1 MRTIRRPY
9 PRISSPEFLYGL
21 SGPQFAILGMLVA
34 TAIGL
39 SGCGAGTATL
49 PGNLPPGGGGG
60 SFAITTTTLPDAV
73 AGRSYTA
80 AMVTNSSTIFLS
92 FGQDSV
98 SACTLSGSF
107 PSGMVVAPGA
117 GKPTSPATRGTNDQC
132 ILSMTSAAAAKA
144 YSFSVSATDIAV
156 PPKTLSQTLI
166 LTIRPEFSFVTNTGT
181 GAPGAIPFPDGVVG
195 RSYGSPAN
203 VLSAA
208 TCAVTPC
215 APEPTSLSSTTPP
228 VTTPSGTPP
237 SGNGPVSACAIT
249 AGTLNL
255 VTNPDN
261 ATKGTQCLV
270 SSAALSNQV
279 GKIPVTV
286 SATDNPIYD
295 PSFPTQCSLASQANC
310 AVPSNT
316 ITTTT
321 SNGGTALTLN
331 VNPEITF
338 SATTPSFTS
347 ANNFPDGVDG
357 RTYGAPAKTSIVYTA
372 QGGLM
377 NAAIGLKGLIIWL
390 SGGAFPAPITCPNLG
405 ASQTGITSV
414 SITCDSGNQA
424 MTATPGPYNFSIS
437 VSDKGNTATPQNTIA
452 KDTSG
457 NASYNI
463 KVDAALA
470 ATATQ
475 ATNANPYGNLIDGV
489 VGRSY
494 GVAPLATPTYTAS
507 GGLGTGTYEWCLK
520 AGSLPGGFTPPGAC
534 TAPTVIDTLTL
545 TSTNVTG
552 PANPN
557 PYSFTLQLDDPGNT
571 TTPGSQASNTS
582 SVVGPTGLLIHP
594 VLAASVA
601 QLTNANPSAAL
612 LDGALNR
619 SYGVKN
625 SNAGA
630 PTYSATGGLASSGA
644 YLWCISAGALP
655 NGFGGISTSCG
666 QGTSTPA
673 ATVQLTA
680 NQVGGTVPTYLFQV
694 QADDG
699 GNPAV
704 PPTFQVPASD
714 STVPPGSGTTSLTI
728 HPQITVNLNLSPPPN
743 AVTGRTYG
751 GPALTDLIY
760 TVPSTSPTEGVG
772 AITMTGSG
780 FPAPITCTQTLG
792 TQLNCDSAGNPV
804 AGTTSAGT
812 VTAVDAA
819 NSAVPPAT
827 PGTDPHSQRID
838 TITVNLEMVF
848 VQQPA
853 SLADAVVTRNY
864 GLGGNC
870 SGSGGTC
877 VAPVYQIQTG
887 SGLGGYG
894 FTANNFPTNFVNCVQ
909 SPATTV
915 TCTSGGVGTTP
926 NTYNGLSVTFA
937 DTANATT
944 PSNSV
949 TSNALS
955 VVIHPEMT
963 YSAQPAT
970 PYPIAVINRAY
981 GQGSGCTV
989 APGTCLP
996 LTFTVASGSGLSP
1009 YTFTQNNFPLNWV
1022 TCAQSPNDT
1031 DICSS
1036 AVVTA
1041 TQGTYTSLSVT
1052 ANDMPNVSTPIG
1064 TLVSTAAN
1072 LQVNNQLS
1080 VNPPTPYVQNPLT
1093 LAYQIPDAVAG
1104 RPYGIAGGGT
1114 QDLTYTVSSNEGVP
1128 TVTIAASAFPA
1139 PFQACNSNQY
1149 SSSSD
1154 SAVTLTCNSGGAAVT
1169 GGTSTGTVIVS
1180 DGGNSATPKA
1190 NTTTDPGSTRSDLLT
1205 VDPEIVIQNTPG
1217 ALSNGQLLEPYSVL
1231 FTCQSSG
1238 ACGGTGNPASA
1249 QAMFT
1254 WTATSNNVTGVNF
1267 SGASVAQ
1274 PGNAAFAGTPTI
1286 AGLNEGV
1293 TISVIDN
1300 GNATTPSCT
1309 TAGTCP
1315 TPQSYTVNVLTSAL
1329 YVDATNNAIDVFDT
1343 SNNGF
1348 SLITSIAPAGGSTP
1362 TRAAASPNGTYVF
1375 VADPGSHKVFIINN
1389 TLSPPIVVKTVP
1401 GLPSSPGDTA
1411 DIAIGPKFAPD
1422 NSHYT
1427 PDSVWAYVA
1436 NPGSDNIAVIDGD
1449 PASPNFGTL
1458 DGFISFTGGPYLGN
1472 GASDLK
1478 ITPTRLVGGVRQT
1491 RGYVV
1496 RPGGDEVCIFDA
1508 EPTSATFLAQIAPAQ
1523 LPNLDNC
1530 ITVRTAVQKFIEI
1543 SPDGQW
1549 AAVSETAAGL
1559 ADVALIA
1566 IGDGYFGRDNLV
1578 TFVDTTTTSPACDH
1592 PEDMRATIDA
1602 QWLWLA
1608 CSDVGGHSQLLP
1620 IQLSTD
1626 ASGVPSFAIGTAV
1639 VPNPDTSGAPIDI
1652 AFRSD
1657 GVYGFTTLSAANRI
1671 LPFLPATSSGAAE
1684 FGTPTVTGPQGVE
1697 HTPNPSLHITTTT
1710 LPPAK
1715 AGKPYFSSIVA
1726 EGLTQGYTF
1735 TEDPS
1740 DPNSLA
1746 SLGITMTPDGM
1757 LYSAGVGAAGPYTF
1771 TITVTDQSLPVPNQ
1785 VTATVSLT
1793 IGP

>member
-1 MRTIRRPY
+1 MRTIRRLY
-9 PRISSPEFLYGL
+9 SRISSPEFLYGL

-80 AMVTNSSTIFLS
+80 AVVTNSSTIFLS

-98 SACTLSGSF
+98 SACSLSSGA
-107 PSGMVVAPGA
+107 PSGLAANPGT
-117 GKPTSPATRGTNDQC
+117 GKPTTPATRGTNDQC
-132 ILSMTSAAAAKA
+132 ILSATSALAAGV

-156 PPKTLSQTLI
+156 PPKTLSQTLN
-166 LTIRPEFSFVTNTGT
+166 LTIRPEFSFLNSAGK
-181 GAPGAIPFPDGVVG
+181 AGAIPFPDGVVG
-195 RSYGSPAN
+195 RGYGSATNAGPTC
-203 VLSAA
+203 SASS
-208 TCAVTPC
+208 PC
-215 APEPTSLSSTTPP
+215 APEPTSVSSTT
-228 VTTPSGTPP
+228 
-237 SGNGPVSACAIT
+237 GNAPLTACSIAIT
-249 AGTLNL
+249 PTGLNL
-255 VTNPDN
+255 VTNLD
-261 ATKGTQCLV
+261 AAATQCLV
-270 SSAALSNQV
+270 SNTGATGLHGTLGSNT
-279 GKIPVTV
+279 VTV
-286 SATDNPIYD
+286 SATDTPIYD
-295 PSFPTQCSLASQANC
+295 PSFPSQSPKPVSVPAANT
-310 AVPSNT
+310 PGGPT
-316 ITTTT
+316 ISTTT

-331 VNPEITF
+331 VDPEITF
-338 SATTPSFTS
+338 SSTTPSFTS
-347 ANNFPDGVDG
+347 ANNYPDGVDG

-424 MTATPGPYNFSIS
+424 MTAPPGPYNFSIS

-475 ATNANPYGNLIDGV
+475 ATNPNPYGNLIDGV

-534 TAPTVIDTLTL
+534 TSPTVIDTLTL
-545 TSTNVTG
+545 SSADVTG
-552 PANPN
+552 PANPYN
-557 PYSFTLQLDDPGNT
+557 FTLQLDDPGNAS
-571 TTPGSQASNTS
+571 TPSSQGSNTS

-594 VLAASVA
+594 VLAATLS
-601 QLTNANPSAAL
+601 QPGNASPVTAL
-612 LDGALNR
+612 FDGALNR
-619 SYGVKN
+619 TYGVIG
-625 SNAGA
+625 ST
-630 PTYSATGGLASSGA
+630 PIYSATGGLPNAGT
-644 YLWCISAGALP
+644 YLWCVRAGGSLP
-655 NGFGGISTSCG
+655 AGFAGDISTNCG
-666 QGTSTPA
+666 QGTSTTNTA
-673 ATVQLTA
+673 IQLVA
-680 NQVGGTVPTYLFQV
+680 NPVASSGVFTFTV

-704 PPTFQVPASD
+704 PSTFQVPPAD
-714 STVPPGSGTTSLTI
+714 SSVGPTSLTI
-728 HPQITVNLNLSPPPN
+728 HPQITVNLNFPAPPN

-760 TVPSTSPTEGVG
+760 TVPTTSPTEGVG
-772 AITMTGSG
+772 AIKMTGSG
-780 FPAPITCTQTLG
+780 FPSPIVCPTTVG
-792 TQLNCDSAGNPV
+792 TDQLTCDSAG
-804 AGTTSAGT
+804 AGVLGATSAGT
-812 VTAVDAA
+812 ITAVDTG
-819 NSAVPPAT
+819 NLAVPPAT
-827 PGTDPHSQRID
+827 PGTDPQSQRID
-838 TITVNLEMVF
+838 TIKVNPEMVF

-853 SLADAVVTRNY
+853 SLADAVVTRAY
-864 GLGGNC
+864 GVGGNC
-870 SGSGGTC
+870 SNDAC
-877 VAPVYQIQTG
+877 VAPVYQILTG
-887 SGLGGYG
+887 SGLGGYS

-915 TCTSGGVGTTP
+915 TCSSGGVGNIP
-926 NTYNGLSVTFA
+926 GTYNGLNVTFA

-949 TSNALS
+949 TSNPLS

-963 YSAQPAT
+963 YSAQPTT
-970 PYPIAVINRAY
+970 PYPIAVISRAY

-989 APGTCLP
+989 APGACLP
-996 LTFTVASGSGLSP
+996 LTFTVTSGSGLSP
-1009 YTFTQNNFPLNWV
+1009 YTFTQNNFPGNWV
-1022 TCAQSPNDT
+1022 TCTQAPNDT
-1031 DICSS
+1031 DTCSS
-1036 AVVTA
+1036 AGVTA

-1052 ANDMPNVSTPIG
+1052 ANDTPNVSTPVG
-1064 TLVSTAAN
+1064 TLASTSAT

-1080 VNPPTPYVQNPLT
+1080 VNPPNPYVQNPLT

-1128 TVTIAASAFPA
+1128 QVTIAAYGFPA
-1139 PFQACNSNQY
+1139 PFPACDSNDS

-1154 SAVTLTCNSGGAAVT
+1154 SAVTLTCNSSGAAVT
-1169 GGTSTGTVIVS
+1169 GGTSTGTVVAW
-1180 DGGNSATPKA
+1180 DNGDSATPKS

-1205 VDPEIVIQNTPG
+1205 VDAEIAIQNTPG

-1238 ACGGTGNPASA
+1238 ACGGTGNPANA

-1267 SGASVAQ
+1267 SGAAVAQ
-1274 PGNAAFAGTPTI
+1274 PGNAAFAGTPTV
-1286 AGLNEGV
+1286 ASLNEGV
-1293 TISVIDN
+1293 TISVADN

-1315 TPQSYTVNVLTSAL
+1315 PPQSYTVNVLNSAL

-1343 SNNGF
+1343 SNNGWT
-1348 SLITSIAPAGGSTP
+1348 LITSIAPTGGSTP
-1362 TRAAASPNGTYVF
+1362 SRAAASPNGTYVF
-1375 VADPGSHKVFIINN
+1375 VADPGSHKVFIIDN
-1389 TLSPPIVVKTVP
+1389 TQSPPIVVKTVP
-1401 GLPSSPGDTA
+1401 GLPSSAGDTA
-1411 DIAIGPKFAPD
+1411 DIAIGPKFAPG
-1422 NSHYT
+1422 NGSYT

-1436 NPGSDNIAVIDGD
+1436 DPGSDNIAVIDGD

-1458 DGFISFTGGPYLGN
+1458 DGFISFAGGPYLGN

-1508 EPTSATFLAQIAPAQ
+1508 EPTSTTFLAQIPPSQGANA
-1523 LPNLDNC
+1523 DNC
-1530 ITVRTAVQKFIEI
+1530 LTGRPGAVQKFIEI

-1549 AAVSETAAGL
+1549 AAVSETAVGV

-1566 IGDGYFGRDNLV
+1566 IGDGFFGQDNLV
-1578 TFVDTTTTSPACDH
+1578 KFVDTTTVVPACDH

-1602 QWLWLA
+1602 QWLWVA
-1608 CSDVGGHSQLLP
+1608 CSDGGGNSQLLP

-1626 ASGVPSFAIGTAV
+1626 ASGAPFAFGTAV
-1639 VPNPDTSGAPIDI
+1639 APSPDTSGAPIDI

-1657 GVYGFTTLSAANRI
+1657 GVYGFSTLSAVNKI
-1671 LPFLPATSSGAAE
+1671 LPFVPATFSGAAE
-1684 FGTPTVTGPQGVE
+1684 FDLPTVKGPQGVE
-1697 HTPNPSLHITTTT
+1697 HTPNPSLHITNTT

-1715 AGKPYFSSIVA
+1715 AGQPYFSSIVA

-1735 TEDPS
+1735 TEDTS
-1740 DPNSLA
+1740 DPNSPA
-1746 SLGITMTPDGM
+1746 NLGIVMQPDGM
-1757 LYSAGVGAAGPYTF
+1757 LYSSGVTGAAGTHTF
-1771 TITVTDQSLPVPNQ
+1771 TITVTDQSLPVANV
-1785 VTATVSLT
+1785 VTATISLT
-1793 IGP
+1793 IN

>member
-1 MRTIRRPY
+1 MRTIRRLY
-9 PRISSPEFLYGL
+9 SRISSPELLYGL

-80 AMVTNSSTIFLS
+80 ALVTNSSTIFLS

-98 SACTLSGSF
+98 SACTLSSGA
-107 PSGMVVAPGA
+107 PSGLAANPGT

-132 ILSMTSAAAAKA
+132 ILSATSAAAAGV

-156 PPKTLSQTLI
+156 PPKTVSQTLN
-166 LTIRPEFSFVTNTGT
+166 LTIRPEFSFLNSAGK
-181 GAPGAIPFPDGVVG
+181 AGAIPFPDGVVG
-195 RSYGSPAN
+195 RGYGSATNAGPTC
-203 VLSAA
+203 SASS
-208 TCAVTPC
+208 PC
-215 APEPTSLSSTTPP
+215 APEPTSVSSTT
-228 VTTPSGTPP
+228 
-237 SGNGPVSACAIT
+237 GNAPLTACSIAIT
-249 AGTLNL
+249 PTGLNL
-255 VTNPDN
+255 VTNLD
-261 ATKGTQCLV
+261 AAATQCLV
-270 SSAALSNQV
+270 SNTGATGLQGTLGSNT
-279 GKIPVTV
+279 VTV
-286 SATDNPIYD
+286 SATDTPIYD
-295 PSFPTQCSLASQANC
+295 PSFPSQSPKPVSVPAANT
-310 AVPSNT
+310 PGGPT
-316 ITTTT
+316 ISTTT

-338 SATTPSFTS
+338 SPTTPSFTS

-357 RTYGAPAKTSIVYTA
+357 RTYGAPAKTSIVFTA

-377 NAAIGLKGLIIWL
+377 NAAIGPKGLTFAL
-390 SGGAFPAPITCPNLG
+390 SLGALPAPVTCPLFG
-405 ASQTGITSV
+405 TSQTSATSV
-414 SITCDSGNQA
+414 TLTCDSGNKA
-424 MTATPGPYNFSIS
+424 VTATPNPYNFGIS
-437 VSDKGNTATPQNTIA
+437 VSDLGNTAIPKNTISIDNTVA
-452 KDTSG
+452 HNS
-457 NASYNI
+457 NYNI

-475 ATNANPYGNLIDGV
+475 ATNPNPYGNLIDGV

-552 PANPN
+552 PGNPN

-571 TTPGSQASNTS
+571 TTPGSQASSTS
-582 SVVGPTGLLIHP
+582 SVVGPTGLVIHP

-601 QLTNANPSAAL
+601 QLTNATPSAAL

-644 YLWCISAGALP
+644 YLWCITKTSTLP
-655 NGFGGISTSCG
+655 AGFGGISTSCG
-666 QGTSTPA
+666 QGTLTPA

-680 NQVGGTVPTYLFQV
+680 NQVGGAAGTFSFQV

-704 PPTFQVPASD
+704 PSTFVTTATDSLVGPTA
-714 STVPPGSGTTSLTI
+714 LTI
-728 HPQITVNLNLSPPPN
+728 HPQIVLSLNLSPPPN

-751 GPALTDLIY
+751 SPGPPPGFTDLVY
-760 TVPSTSPTEGVG
+760 TVPLTSPTEGVG
-772 AITMTGSG
+772 AITITGSG
-780 FPAPITCTQTLG
+780 FPAPITCSQTSG
-792 TQLNCDSAGNPV
+792 TQSNCNSGNSAV
-804 AGTTSAGT
+804 AGATSAGT
-812 VTAVDAA
+812 ITAVNAA

-827 PGTDPHSQRID
+827 PGTDPQSQRID
-838 TITVNLEMVF
+838 TIKVNPEMVF

-877 VAPVYQIQTG
+877 VAPAYQILTG
-887 SGLGGYG
+887 SGLGSYS
-894 FTANNFPTNFVNCVQ
+894 FTANNIPADFVTCVQ

-915 TCTSGGVGTTP
+915 TCTSGGVGNIP
-926 NTYNGLSVTFA
+926 GTYNGLDVTFA

-949 TSNALS
+949 TSNPLS

-963 YSAQPAT
+963 YSAQPTT

-1022 TCAQSPNDT
+1022 TCTQAPNDT
-1031 DICSS
+1031 DTCSS
-1036 AVVTA
+1036 AAVTA

-1080 VNPPTPYVQNPLT
+1080 VNPPNPYVQNPLT

-1128 TVTIAASAFPA
+1128 VVTIAASAFPA

-1169 GGTSTGTVIVS
+1169 GATSTGTVIVS
-1180 DGGNSATPKA
+1180 DVGNSATPKA

-1267 SGASVAQ
+1267 SGAAVAQ
-1274 PGNAAFAGTPTI
+1274 PGNAAFAGTPSV
-1286 AGLNEGV
+1286 AGLIESV
-1293 TISVIDN
+1293 KISVTDN

-1309 TAGTCP
+1309 TAVTCP
-1315 TPQSYTVNVLTSAL
+1315 PPQSYTVNVLNSAL
-1329 YVDATNNAIDVFDT
+1329 YVNATNNAIDVFDT
-1343 SNNGF
+1343 SNNGWTP
-1348 SLITSIAPAGGSTP
+1348 ITSIAPAGGSTP

-1401 GLPSSPGDTA
+1401 GLPGSPGDTA

-1422 NSHYT
+1422 NSSYT

-1436 NPGSDNIAVIDGD
+1436 DPGSDNIAVIDGD
-1449 PASPNFGTL
+1449 PASPNFATL
-1458 DGFISFTGGPYLGN
+1458 DGFISFAGGPYLGN

-1508 EPTSATFLAQIAPAQ
+1508 EPTSTTFLGQIPPSQGA
-1523 LPNLDNC
+1523 NGDNC
-1530 ITVRTAVQKFIEI
+1530 ITIKNAVQKFIEI

-1549 AAVSETAAGL
+1549 AAVSETAAGV

-1566 IGDGYFGRDNLV
+1566 IADGFFGQDNLV
-1578 TFVDTTTTSPACDH
+1578 KFVDTHTTVPPCDH

-1602 QWLWLA
+1602 QWLWVA
-1608 CSDVGGHSQLLP
+1608 CSDGGGNSQLLP

-1626 ASGVPSFAIGTAV
+1626 SSGVPSFGFGTAV

-1657 GVYGFTTLSAANRI
+1657 GVWGFSTLSAANRM

-1684 FGTPTVTGPQGVE
+1684 FGLPLVTGPQGVE
-1697 HTPNPSLHITTTT
+1697 HTPNPSLHITNTT

-1715 AGKPYFSSIVA
+1715 AGQHYFSSIVA

-1757 LYSAGVGAAGPYTF
+1757 LYSLGVGAAGPYTF